1 MVCDLVARQNC
12 FPTRAS
18 LNKLTVKIR
27 VTSDH
32 AQFTI
37 FREAVAHSQ
46 VLLVDGHDLSSDR
59 RSDVIRQSAEKTKKS
74 CARTETLQ
82 NVKARKWQ
90 TQKTP
95 SPSSHINHVS
105 ITYQSPCTYITTI
118 SLRSLCGSTCP
129 LCRLAEAETRA
140 SDFRFAL
147 AKKLLFFN
155 GVMIYLD
162 KHDKT

>member
-1 MVCDLVARQNC
+1 MFSNSGLKR
-12 FPTRAS
+12 
-18 LNKLTVKIR
+18 TVKIQ

-59 RSDVIRQSAEKTKKS
+59 HSDVIRQSAEKTKKRCQHGNCS
-74 CARTETLQ
+74 KCQGNEVAKPKNTKSIITHQSR
-82 NVKARKWQ
+82 
-90 TQKTP
+90 
-95 SPSSHINHVS
+95 INHLS
-105 ITYQSPCTYITTI
+105 ITYNLHHHT

-129 LCRLAEAETRA
+129 LCRFAEAETRA

-162 KHDKT
+162 KT